1 MKLLARI
8 VLFLSVW
15 LFFSCSVKK
24 NEQQASEN
32 LPPPV
37 KKVWVD
43 ADLAIGI
50 QNPNGLYGDVD
61 DGFALMHLLL
71 AKNVEVLGI
80 STVFGNTDL
89 EHAYELGLEI
99 RDAFAP
105 SSLGVYKGAAKAM
118 NLDSIKTNE
127 AVEALA
133 GRLRT
138 ERFTLMAIGPAT
150 NIGLLLLLYPEL
162 AKQIESVVLVAGRRS
177 TDHHFFA
184 SETHNPPFPDLNF
197 ELDPTAFRVLLQQDI
212 KVVLH
217 PFEIS
222 HKVWFGKEE
231 LARLKSSG
239 KAGAF
244 LSDRSQNW
252 LKQWESW
259 GTKAYNPFDVL
270 ASGYLVSDVGFDF
283 DEWPVE
289 IQLAADDRAGNDTL
303 HEKVFKPYLI
313 VGPDVSSTR
322 KVFYYHTPPKSF
334 TEDFLSLFHH

>member
-1 MKLLARI
+1 MKLFARV
-8 VLFLSVW
+8 VLIAASG
-15 LFFSCSVKK
+15 LFFSCSEKK
-24 NEQQASEN
+24 TEYPTPEGS
-32 LPPPV
+32 PPPV

-43 ADLAIGI
+43 ADLAIGV

-71 AKNVEVLGI
+71 AKNVEVVGI

-99 RDAFAP
+99 RNAFAS
-105 SSLGVYKGAAKAM
+105 SSLGVYKGAAKGIE
-118 NLDSIKTNE
+118 LDSIKTNE

-133 GRLRT
+133 KRLRK

-162 AKQIESVVLVAGRRS
+162 ATQIESVVLVAGRRS
-177 TDHHFFA
+177 IDHHFLA
-184 SETHNPPFPDLNF
+184 SERHNPPFPDLNF
-197 ELDPTAFRVLLQQDI
+197 ELDPTAFRILLQHDI
-212 KVVLH
+212 KIVLH

-231 LARLKSSG
+231 LARLKNSG
-239 KAGAF
+239 EAGAY

-259 GTKAYNPFDVL
+259 GTQAYNPFDLL
-270 ASGYLVSDVGFDF
+270 ASGYLVSEVGFGF
-283 DEWPVE
+283 EEWPVE

-303 HEKVFKPYLI
+303 SEKVFKPYLI
-313 VGPDVSSTR
+313 VGPNVSSKR
-322 KVFYYHTPPKSF
+322 KVFYYHTAPKSF
-334 TEDFLSLFHH
+334 TEDFLSLFYQ